1 MVTVCAFDRHHHCL
15 RSTEAR
21 VGHIGRRLRE
31 LRLRWGLSLKDV
43 EERTTMLARGWG
55 SDSYQI
61 SGSFLARVEQ
71 GKHEMTVPK
80 LIALSTVYCEP
91 AEQLL
96 CEFLPKLLHREKDVA
111 IRSADLIKPQ
121 LVSTRQFQK
130 NNHHRILE
138 NYRYTPIPENT
149 ILLPMERDR
158 ASSPYRK
165 AVIGRRDSGLVPM
178 IRAGSIVKI
187 DIRKKAIVREKDWN
201 HEFDRPIYL
210 LMTRHG
216 LTCGWCETDANGMLT
231 VLTHSKSGEP
241 GLRWKRNDFDVI
253 GRAVAV
259 LLRLAA

>member
-1 MVTVCAFDRHHHCL
+1 VA
-15 RSTEAR
+15 
-21 VGHIGRRLRE
+21 HIGKNLRE
-31 LRLRWGLSLKDV
+31 LHLRWGLILKDV
-43 EERTTMLARGWG
+43 EEHSAVLARDWG

-61 SGSFLARVEQ
+61 SGSFLARVEL

-80 LIALSTVYCEP
+80 LIALSTIYREP

-96 CEFLPKLLHREKDVA
+96 SEFLPKLLHRETEIANAK
-111 IRSADLIKPQ
+111 
-121 LVSTRQFQK
+121 QFEENDHQ
-130 NNHHRILE
+130 RVLE
-138 NYRYTPIPENT
+138 NYRCMPIPENT
-149 ILLPMERDR
+149 ILLPLEKDQ

-165 AVIGRRDSGLVPM
+165 VVIGRRDRALTPL
-178 IRAGSIVKI
+178 IQAGSIVKI
-187 DIRKKAIVREKDWN
+187 DTRKKAIVPEKDWN
-201 HEFDRPIYL
+201 HDLDRPIYL

-241 GLRWKRNDFDVI
+241 RQHWKRNDIDVI